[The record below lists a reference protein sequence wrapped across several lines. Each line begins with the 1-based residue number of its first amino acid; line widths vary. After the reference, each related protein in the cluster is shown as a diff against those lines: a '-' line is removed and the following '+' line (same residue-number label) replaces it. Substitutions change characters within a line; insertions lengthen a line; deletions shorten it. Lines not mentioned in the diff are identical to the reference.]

1 MARIRSIHPDMCVSE
16 TMADEAVTS
25 CPRHT
30 ECGCL
35 ERTFGRLWTHCDDHG
50 RTTDNVRLIKAAI
63 YPLHDVITFAVLD
76 AELNALMRAGLIV
89 RYEVDGKGY
98 IEVRSWAEY
107 QHPDKPKPSKYPAS
121 TDGTPL
127 AVVEPGQAPFDEP
140 SPTDPRHVPDT
151 SGPGEG
157 GEKEREKERETS
169 RRTSPSAPALA
180 VVPDGKAPDKPA
192 RAKDP
197 LWDSLEANLGPAR
210 TATERSLRG
219 KTRKELA
226 EAQATPADV
235 AARCSEYRRRYPDA
249 ALTDS
254 ALVKHWSAMGT
265 PTTAPVGRM
274 SRNSE
279 ALKNVFAHLAAQE
292 ADAAADSLGATYID
306 VQPIGELG

>member
-16 TMADEAVTS
+16 TMADAAITT
-25 CPRHT
+25 CPRHE

-35 ERTFGRLWTHCDDHG
+35 ERTFARLWTHCDDHG

-63 YPLHDVITFAVLD
+63 YPLHDVVTPAVLD
-76 AELNALMRAGLIV
+76 EELNALVRAGLIV
-89 RYEVDGKGY
+89 RYLVDGKGY
-98 IEVRSWAEY
+98 IEVSSWGEY

-127 AVVEPGQAPFDEP
+127 ATIEPGQAPFDEP
-140 SPTDPRHVPDT
+140 SPTSPRHVPDA

-169 RRTSPSAPALA
+169 RRTSSIAPALA
-180 VVPDGKAPDKPA
+180 VVPDAKATAKPP

-197 LWDSLEANLGPAR
+197 LWDALEANLGPAR
-210 TATERSLRG
+210 TPTERSVRG

-226 EAQATPADV
+226 EADATPAEVTD
-235 AARCSEYRRRYPDA
+235 RCREYRTRYPDA

-254 ALVKHWSAMGT
+254 ALCKHWSALGT
-265 PTTAPVGRM
+265 RTTAPTGKRL
-274 SRNSE
+274 SGNSQ
-279 ALKNVFAHLAAQE
+279 AFLNMLAAAE
-292 ADAAADSLGATYID
+292 AADAADSLGTRDYID
-306 VQPIGELG
+306 VQPIGELA